1 MALPFRNKFLI
12 IATSPVQH
20 VPNNSRG
27 RLETIWRQWDGK
39 VVTGSCKHMR
49 AIRREDSAIHETSMA
64 SQGLHALTISGR
76 DMSQHDYIH
85 LGAHQIA
92 CPWRLVPPIKNP
104 PRSSPLCN

>member
-12 IATSPVQH
+12 IAISPVQH
-20 VPNNSRG
+20 VPKNSRG
-27 RLETIWRQWDGK
+27 RLETIWRQRDWK

-64 SQGLHALTISGR
+64 SQGLQALTISGR

-85 LGAHQIA
+85 LGAPQIA